1 VYWTRASIRDG
12 LASKAVFWRYLCCF
26 DRIWNVISPLNSTNF
41 STSWR
46 EFLEPSFSS
55 LFSTHLGLLIFD
67 GVETAESAHL
77 RSVYLPLVPL
87 VCSKTFPVWLCAG
100 YRKSRHFFGS
110 DSAIVTFLPEFFL
123 FYVFATEIAQGRCMY
138 TTGVAVHFSAFRL
151 LGYAFAPSFLA
162 IFTFLVRF
170 GKMNFIVE
178 FNKFFYVRYDL
189 WNKFPEPRKFF
200 WFGFLIWACWS
211 VGF

>member
-1 VYWTRASIRDG
+1 MGLRPPKVHTFGVYTCHWYHWF
-12 LASKAVFWRYLCCF
+12 AVK
-26 DRIWNVISPLNSTNF
+26 P
-41 STSWR
+41 
-46 EFLEPSFSS
+46 FLY
-55 LFSTHLGLLIFD
+55 G
-67 GVETAESAHL
+67 
-77 RSVYLPLVPL
+77 
-87 VCSKTFPVWLCAG
+87 CAQDTVNPAI
-100 YRKSRHFFGS
+100 FGS

-178 FNKFFYVRYDL
+178 FNKFFYVR
-189 WNKFPEPRKFF
+189 
-200 WFGFLIWACWS
+200 
-211 VGF
+211 